1 MFLKRVGRWKEG
13 KELKKKKKIEMN
25 TDPPQLTME
34 LCPDKSF
41 VD

>member
-1 MFLKRVGRWKEG
+1 MEGREG
-13 KELKKKKKIEMN
+13 VKKKKKKIEMK